1 MERNWKTVRPRNK
14 SKVSVTFTILLFYHS
29 NYSSN
34 PYTYFD
40 LFRTKKMRRNVIL
53 ATALFMVISCL
64 FDATLRNISNLNV
77 EFYLSFMIA
86 TSMELPADLAS
97 IWGINWLGR
106 RWSASLALALCALT
120 MLPCA
125 FTTGDYHGMAR
136 VSMLEVYL
144 TCFIRACYHS
154 NDLLPCWTFLHHLRH
169 ECWFPVHCG
178 GDANLPPGTGKCSG

>member
-1 MERNWKTVRPRNK
+1 
-14 SKVSVTFTILLFYHS
+14 
-29 NYSSN
+29 
-34 PYTYFD
+34 
-40 LFRTKKMRRNVIL
+40 MRRNVIL

-136 VSMLEVYL
+136 VSMLEVYCL
-144 TCFIRACYHS
+144 FNMFYQS
-154 NDLLPCWTFLHHLRH
+154 LLSL
-169 ECWFPVHCG
+169 
-178 GDANLPPGTGKCSG
+178 K